1 MNQWTPEEQAIAAK
15 FLNPFRGQMNIMLL
29 ELHDLEATPQ
39 HKFES
44 LQSLFAEF
52 VAIHKT
58 ELTEK
63 KRKQLN
69 VAMDTVLILLDEI
82 MRFTE

>member
-1 MNQWTPEEQAIAAK
+1 MSELTPKELAIAAGM
-15 FLNPFRGQMNIMLL
+15 NPFRWEMNTRLL
-29 ELHDLEATPQ
+29 DMDKSNATPQ

-63 KRKQLN
+63 KRNQLN